1 MNAASD
7 GVDLEAFEEELTT
20 LPGVRA
26 ARVVTTAG
34 GRITEIHLVAEGGKA
49 PKQLVRDVQTI
60 ALAKFDL
67 RIDHRIVS
75 VVQFG
80 DEPIPVSA
88 PTSRPALATV
98 SWTTDGTRTRCRI
111 EIDTA
116 DGFVGGEADGG
127 ATARSRPRL
136 AAAATLDALHN
147 AKVLDANT
155 TLDIADVLVTDLSE
169 RRVALVMLVR
179 LRDAAEELLVGS
191 ALVRSDESD
200 AVARATLD
208 AFNRRLG
215 AE

>member
-1 MNAASD
+1 MSALSGDA
-7 GVDLEAFEEELTT
+7 DLEAFEEELST

-34 GRITEIHLVAEGGKA
+34 GRVTEIHLVAEGGKA

-80 DEPIPVSA
+80 DDPIPATA
-88 PTSRPALATV
+88 PASRPALATV
-98 SWTTDGTRTRCRI
+98 SWTTDGTRSTCRI
-111 EIDTA
+111 EIDGA
-116 DGFVGGEADGG
+116 DGLVMGEADGG
-127 ATARSRPRL
+127 ATSRSRARL
-136 AAAATLDALHN
+136 AAAATVDALRN
-147 AKVLDANT
+147 AKTLDSDT
-155 TLDIADVLVTDLSE
+155 TLDVADVLVTELSE

-179 LRDAAEELLVGS
+179 LRGTAEELLVGS

-208 AFNRRLG
+208 AFSRHLD